1 MEARAELSRVA
12 LESELTRAV
21 EGAHEAVVVLE
32 RRVMSMEGRLEGDEK
47 VMSNSRCLLLDRIHI
62 VDQMTVEEKSVPSG
76 NSSTNQSTSQPI
88 NPNKPAYFNLFIK
101 QTLRPI
107 ERH

>member
-1 MEARAELSRVA
+1 MSCQVEARAELSRVA

-47 VMSNSRCLLLDRIHI
+47 VRFR
-62 VDQMTVEEKSVPSG
+62 V
-76 NSSTNQSTSQPI
+76 
-88 NPNKPAYFNLFIK
+88 
-101 QTLRPI
+101 
-107 ERH
+107 